1 MPRAQVDPSLPSPI
15 SEVVPKGDLRAS
27 YVAIRD
33 RLAAETD
40 HVKWAKHRRE
50 CNCQCGMADIRAL
63 VALTKR
69 LEETLAAIA
78 ALPEEVKGS
87 AVDNVIAAAAKRRD
101 ELAARR
107 TSRDAGAKTS

>member
-1 MPRAQVDPSLPSPI
+1 MAARRASPVGEI
-15 SEVVPKGDLRAS
+15 ASTVPKGDLRAS
-27 YVAIRD
+27 LTAIRD

-40 HVKWAKHRRE
+40 DLKWAKHKRE

-69 LEETLAAIA
+69 LEETLTAIE
-78 ALPEEVKGS
+78 ALPKPDRKES
-87 AVDNVIAAAAKRRD
+87 AVDRVRAATAARRD

-107 TSRDAGAKTS
+107 AHRESGAPAS

>member
-1 MPRAQVDPSLPSPI
+1 VSAQRSPI
-15 SEVVPKGDLRAS
+15 ASVVPAGDLRKS
-27 YVAIRD
+27 LIAIRD

-40 HVKWAKHRRE
+40 DVTWAKHKRE

-78 ALPEEVKGS
+78 SLPKEEQEVS
-87 AVDNVIAAAAKRRD
+87 AVDNVIAAAARRRD

-107 TSRDAGAKTS
+107 ADRKPGATA